1 MFILSVDIDYF
12 TSFGKILLPT
22 GEVAELVE
30 SGTLLMC
37 YAALK
42 PHRGFESLPLRRAI
56 AVRFITI
63 YILRKEPGMRQQRWR
78 LTVNSAKQR
87 EKLRQMREL
96 FAQDPESVELAEL
109 IEKSRPRTRGE
120 CVNGFRPCFY
130 VSCRHNLL
138 IEFNP
143 KTGTF
148 RENFSDYDIDELPAT
163 CSLDVA
169 ELGGLTLEEVG
180 DVLYVTRERVRQI
193 ECQAVKKMA
202 PKLAEWRKEE

>member
-63 YILRKEPGMRQQRWR
+63 YIYIYIYYERSL
-78 LTVNSAKQR
+78 VC
-87 EKLRQMREL
+87 
-96 FAQDPESVELAEL
+96 D
-109 IEKSRPRTRGE
+109 SRDGA
-120 CVNGFRPCFY
+120 
-130 VSCRHNLL
+130 L
-138 IEFNP
+138 
-143 KTGTF
+143 
-148 RENFSDYDIDELPAT
+148 
-163 CSLDVA
+163 
-169 ELGGLTLEEVG
+169 
-180 DVLYVTRERVRQI
+180 Q
-193 ECQAVKKMA
+193 
-202 PKLAEWRKEE
+202 